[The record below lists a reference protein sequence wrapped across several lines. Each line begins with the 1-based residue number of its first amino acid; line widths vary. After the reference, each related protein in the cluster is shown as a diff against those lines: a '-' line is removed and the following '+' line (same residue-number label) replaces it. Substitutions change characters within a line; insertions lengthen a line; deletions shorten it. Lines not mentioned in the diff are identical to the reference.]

1 MYNNPFQNV
10 PSASKLH
17 RVLECPASHQA
28 ELAAPEVK
36 EDTTDSD
43 TGNEVHAILSGEL
56 HEDSASMEA
65 VQTAERCNDQANRL
79 LAEWQN
85 AESVPLGFREL
96 RYGLTRLGGVVR
108 VDESTRAEIVFTGQF
123 DLLYTQGNRGL
134 LIDFKSLRGD
144 HASAIENPQLMSL
157 AVLVAKKHKLETVRV
172 ALVQPLKGNPT
183 TADLSTHGLQLA
195 ESWLVAALDAERN
208 AGPDDLRAGK
218 HCQYCKARFRCRV
231 FAAAA
236 IQEVE
241 VIEPATIAGLD
252 GETQRKAMWARALD
266 LPATRLAAAM
276 NGLAMVKRYVAT
288 IEGVAKARAGDDP
301 EFQRFFTLKTSPGN
315 REINDAQKA
324 FAALEPLGVTAEAA
338 LAACSMSFGP
348 LEEAVRK
355 ASGIKIKTEKRTVY
369 NITADQ
375 AKKALNVALESAGAI
390 SRKADKSELVPVA
403 ITDS

>member
-1 MYNNPFQNV
+1 M
-10 PSASKLH
+10 H

-36 EDTTDSD
+36 EDTTDAD
-43 TGNEVHAILSGEL
+43 AGNEVHAILAGEL
-56 HEDSASMEA
+56 DEDKASTEA
-65 VQTAERCNDQANRL
+65 LVMADWCNDQVSSLLSEWGRDVDHWLSEKRYAMVYDGKEHRVVEAKQGL
-79 LAEWQN
+79 LAK
-85 AESVPLGFREL
+85 V
-96 RYGLTRLGGVVR
+96 
-108 VDESTRAEIVFTGQF
+108 VFTGQF
-123 DLLYTQGNRGL
+123 DRLYISGAHGL

-172 ALVQPLKGNPT
+172 ALVQPLKGKPT
-183 TADLSTHGLQLA
+183 TADLSPAGLALA
-195 ESWLVAALDAERN
+195 ESWLIAALDAERN

-218 HCQYCKARFRCRV
+218 HCQYCKARFGCRV

-241 VIEPATIAGLD
+241 VIDPASIAGFD
-252 GETQRKAMWARALD
+252 GERQRAAMWARAME
-266 LPATRLAAAM
+266 LPAPRLAAAM
-276 NGLAMVKRYVAT
+276 NGLAMVQRYIDA
-288 IEGVAKARAGDDP
+288 IKSAAKARAGDDP

-355 ASGIKIKTEKRTVY
+355 ASGVKSKTEKRTTY
-369 NITADQ
+369 NLTADQ

-390 SRKADKSELVPVA
+390 SRKADKQEVVPVA